1 MDDSRLFALY
11 LSARCLHFSTYRRLK
26 KIDEIQ
32 GSFGSRVYM
41 VSGKHLV
48 IGQSGG
54 ATAVINASLVGAIR
68 AAKEYAEIDGIY
80 GARFGIQGVLDKQV
94 LDLTTLTPEELEVLH
109 STPSAALG
117 SCRYR
122 LQEGEAKQAVANLDS
137 LGAGYFVYI
146 GGNDSADTGH
156 QIAEA
161 ARDMGSGLRVIGVP
175 KTIDNDL
182 PDTDHCPGYGSAGRF
197 LALAVRD
204 SALCTE
210 AMPSHYP
217 VKIIEVM
224 GRDAG
229 WLAAA
234 TALGQSTPDDA
245 PHLLYM
251 PEHPFQEEEFLAAVD
266 EVYQR
271 LRFAVVVMAETVRD
285 EAGNPLGAAH
295 SQGTDAFGHRMLGGA
310 AQYLVG
316 LVREKLRMR
325 ARYDKPGDLQR
336 MSSACVSTVDRAEA
350 ELVGEAAV
358 AAAVSGQTDQMVT
371 LVRREGVSYGCGT
384 GLTRMEQVANRQRP
398 LPAEFVTANRRGVTT
413 AFRRYAVPLLGEP
426 LPLPARLGGAPVTW

>member
-1 MDDSRLFALY
+1 
-11 LSARCLHFSTYRRLK
+11 
-26 KIDEIQ
+26 
-32 GSFGSRVYM
+32 M
-41 VSGKHLV
+41 VAGKHVV

-68 AAKEYAEIDGIY
+68 AAKELAEVDGIY
-80 GARFGIQGVLDKQV
+80 GARFGIQGVLEKQV
-94 LDLTTLTPEELEVLH
+94 LDLRRLAPEVLEALR

-122 LQEGEAKQAVANLDS
+122 LQEGEARVAVANLES
-137 LGAGYFVYI
+137 LGAGYFIYI

-161 ARDMGSGLRVIGVP
+161 ARDMGSSLRVIGVP

-182 PDTDHCPGYGSAGRF
+182 PDTDHCPGYGSAARF
-197 LALAVRD
+197 LALAVTD

-229 WLAAA
+229 WLAAS

-245 PHLLYM
+245 PHLLYL
-251 PEHPFQEEEFLAAVD
+251 PEYPINEEGFLTAVD

-271 LRFAVVVMAETVRD
+271 LGYAVVVVAETVRD
-285 EAGNPLGAAH
+285 EAGDPLGSAH
-295 SQGTDAFGHRMLGGA
+295 SQGTDAFGHRLLGGA

-316 LVREKLRMR
+316 LVREKLHIR
-325 ARYDKPGDLQR
+325 ARYEKPGDLQR
-336 MSSACVSTVDRAEA
+336 MSSACVSTVDRDEA
-350 ELVGEAAV
+350 EMVGAAAV
-358 AAAVSGQTDQMVT
+358 GVAVSGQTDQMVT
-371 LVRREGVSYGCGT
+371 LVRRDGGVYGCDT
-384 GLTRMEQVANRQRP
+384 GLTGLEQVANQQRP
-398 LPAEFVTANRRGVTT
+398 LPAAFVTADGRGVTA
-413 AFRRYAVPLLGEP
+413 AFRRYALPLLGES
-426 LPLPARLGGAPVTW
+426 LPRPARLGGPMVTW

>member
-1 MDDSRLFALY
+1 
-11 LSARCLHFSTYRRLK
+11 
-26 KIDEIQ
+26 
-32 GSFGSRVYM
+32 M
-41 VSGKHLV
+41 VSAKHLV

-68 AAKEYAEIDGIY
+68 AAKESAEIDGIY

-94 LDLTTLTPEELEVLH
+94 VDLRTLAAAELEVLL

-122 LQEGEAKQAVANLDS
+122 LREGEAKQAVANLQS
-137 LGAGYFVYI
+137 LGAGFFIYI

-161 ARDMGSGLRVIGVP
+161 ARDMGSDLRVIGVP

-182 PDTDHCPGYGSAGRF
+182 PHTDHCPGYGSAARF
-197 LALAVRD
+197 LALAVTD

-234 TALGQSTPDDA
+234 TALGQVTPEDP
-245 PHLLYM
+245 PHLLYL
-251 PEHPFQEEEFLAAVD
+251 PEHPFHEEEFLSAVD
-266 EVYQR
+266 DVYQK
-271 LRFAVVVMAETVRD
+271 LGYAVVVVAETVRD
-285 EAGNPLGAAH
+285 EAGHALGSAEY
-295 SQGTDAFGHRMLGGA
+295 QGTDAFGHRLLGGA

-316 LVREKLRMR
+316 LVREKLRIR

-336 MSSACVSTVDRAEA
+336 MSSACVSTVDRDEA
-350 ELVGEAAV
+350 EMVGHAAVEAA
-358 AAAVSGQTDQMVT
+358 ASG
-371 LVRREGVSYGCGT
+371 RS
-384 GLTRMEQVANRQRP
+384 
-398 LPAEFVTANRRGVTT
+398 
-413 AFRRYAVPLLGEP
+413 
-426 LPLPARLGGAPVTW
+426 